1 MAEPTDQEPSI
12 EEILASIRE
21 IISDDDQ
28 PAKEEA
34 APAPAPAPEPEPVP
48 APAAEVDDILDLA
61 AFAEAPK
68 APEMPAEDSADPF
81 AGIDFDKP
89 TEQTVDFT
97 DPMADMVPEPAPEP
111 EPVAEPEPA
120 PAPIVSSMPDLSSS
134 VSLDTDALLGDAAKS
149 ASLDSLTKLAQNI
162 AISRAGN
169 GGTLEDIVRDMLK
182 PMLRQWLD
190 SNLPPM
196 IERMVE
202 RELERLV
209 KQAMDR

>member
-28 PAKEEA
+28 PAKPEVA
-34 APAPAPAPEPEPVP
+34 DAPAPAPVPEA
-48 APAAEVDDILDLA
+48 APAAEAPAENDDILDLA
-61 AFAEAPK
+61 AFAEEPK
-68 APEMPAEDSADPF
+68 PVVVPEEDQADPL
-81 AGIDFDKP
+81 AGINFEKP
-89 TEQTVDFT
+89 KEQTVDFT
-97 DPMADMVPEPAPEP
+97 DPLAVAEAAPEPEPAPES
-111 EPVAEPEPA
+111 EPVAAVPEPA
-120 PAPIVSSMPDLSSS
+120 PAPVAGPVD
-134 VSLDTDALLGDAAKS
+134 SLIGDAAKS
-149 ASLDSLTKLAQNI
+149 ASVESLTKLAQNI
-162 AISRAGN
+162 AISRKGD

-190 SNLPPM
+190 TNLPPM

>member
-28 PAKEEA
+28 PAKPEAAAAAPEPTPAPA
-34 APAPAPAPEPEPVP
+34 APA
-48 APAAEVDDILDLA
+48 AAEVDDILDLA
-61 AFAEAPK
+61 AFAEEPK
-68 APEMPAEDSADPF
+68 PVEVPADDNADPL
-81 AGIDFDKP
+81 AGIDFEKP
-89 TEQTVDFT
+89 KEQTVQFT
-97 DPMADMVPEPAPEP
+97 DPLAAVEPAPEP
-111 EPVAEPEPA
+111 EPVAAAPEPEPE
-120 PAPIVSSMPDLSSS
+120 PEPVPMPTGPVD
-134 VSLDTDALLGDAAKS
+134 SLIGDAAKS
-149 ASLDSLTKLAQNI
+149 ASVESLTKLAQNI
-162 AISRAGN
+162 AISRKGD

-190 SNLPPM
+190 TNLPPM